1 MRTGP
6 STSEIYCFI
15 KRRVRGIGRG
25 DGIELPAGKKYQGL
39 YGNRTSFDALAQR
52 VFGLSFEQ
60 WYRDGYWT
68 DRYKPYVLLDGGT
81 VVASIA
87 VNRMQTMWRGKGR
100 SYIQLGT
107 VMTDPQYRKQG
118 LSRCLMEQV
127 LRDYCRSCDAVYL
140 FANDSALDFYPRFG
154 FERAVEYQFSCPVT
168 PNPKPPKGW
177 IWKTRRI
184 GRCCNAVTGGQT
196 LFPGCRCW
204 IMRAC

>member
-1 MRTGP
+1 MGLNYRLEKNIGDYT
-6 STSEIYCFI
+6 EI
-15 KRRVRGIGRG
+15 
-25 DGIELPAGKKYQGL
+25 
-39 YGNRTSFDALAQR
+39 RTSFDALAQR

-127 LRDYCRSCDAVYL
+127 LRDYCRSCDAVYRL
-140 FANDSALDFYPRFG
+140 IFTPGLDLSARWSINS
-154 FERAVEYQFSCPVT
+154 AVRLRPT
-168 PNPKPPKGW
+168 PKPPKGW

>member
-1 MRTGP
+1 MPPCSAPVSYTHLDV
-6 STSEIYCFI
+6 Y
-15 KRRVRGIGRG
+15 KR
-25 DGIELPAGKKYQGL
+25 Q
-39 YGNRTSFDALAQR
+39 
-52 VFGLSFEQ
+52 
-60 WYRDGYWT
+60 
-68 DRYKPYVLLDGGT
+68 PYVLLDGGT

-154 FERAVEYQFSCPVT
+154 FERAVEYQFICPVT
-168 PNPKPPKGW
+168 PNPEAAQRLDTVSYTHLDVYKRQRAHNMK
-177 IWKTRRI
+177 I
-184 GRCCNAVTGGQT
+184 GCG
-196 LFPGCRCW
+196 PD
-204 IMRAC
+204 